1 MRNIITIAVIVA
13 VGAWFFLG
21 DTGNA
26 NNVDLGKVL
35 DRAQTSLQTFQTH
48 MTKQNVQKVTDEH
61 LKALSGFMRDAM
73 NTEPPVH
80 SGPVGVN
87 LLKDSKFE
95 GFADANQDNV
105 KDAGEERLFTLEM
118 DFDGKRLIA
127 SDGTGTSTGMGM
139 GTGILTGMLMG
150 HLLSNQRAAGIR
162 QGHFASRNVQSRANY
177 ARSRTRSG
185 GRFGGK

>member
-1 MRNIITIAVIVA
+1 MRNIVIIVVIAA
-13 VGAWFFLG
+13 VGAWFFFG
-21 DTGNA
+21 DTGTA
-26 NNVDLGKVL
+26 SSVDMGKVL
-35 DRAQTSLQTFQTH
+35 DRTQTSLLTFQTH

-61 LKALSGFMRDAM
+61 LKVLSGFMRDAM
-73 NTEPPVH
+73 NVEPPVYT
-80 SGPVGVN
+80 SPVGVN

-105 KDAGEERLFTLEM
+105 KDAGEDRLFTVEI
-118 DFDGKRLIA
+118 DFDGKRMIA
-127 SDGTGTSTGMGM
+127 SDSAGTYTGLGMGS
-139 GTGILTGMLMG
+139 GLLTGMLMG

-162 QGHFASRNVQSRANY
+162 QGHFANRNVQSRASY